1 MTMKTDDLIF
11 TLASDSER
19 RARPVGV
26 WFVMALIAA
35 LPVSVWMFMMSLGLR
50 KDAMTAM
57 GNPFF
62 DLKFMVTIALALVA
76 IAISL
81 HLSRPEVSLGRW
93 GWMVAVPLG
102 LLGVG
107 IAGDLAV
114 HGRTGWSTRLIGK
127 NSIVCMTAI
136 PLFSL
141 PFLIASLVALRRG
154 APSRPAVA
162 GAFAGL
168 LSAGLG
174 ATLYASHCT
183 DDSPLFVATWY
194 TIAALIMAAIG
205 AVAGRR
211 VLKY

>member
-1 MTMKTDDLIF
+1 MKTDDLIS
-11 TLASDSER
+11 TLASDSEW

-26 WFVMALIAA
+26 WFVVALIAA
-35 LPVSVWMFMMSLGLR
+35 LPVSAWLFMMSLGLR

-57 GNPFF
+57 HNPFF
-62 DLKFMVTIALALVA
+62 DLKFIVTIALASAA

-81 HLSRPEVSLGRW
+81 HLSRPEGSLGKW
-93 GWMVAVPLG
+93 AWILAIPLG

-107 IAGDLAV
+107 IVSDLAV

-127 NSIVCMTAI
+127 NSIVCMMAI
-136 PLFSL
+136 PFLSL
-141 PFLIASLVALRRG
+141 PFLAASLAALRRG
-154 APSRPAVA
+154 APSRPATA

-168 LSAGLG
+168 LSAGLA

-194 TIAALIMAAIG
+194 TVGASVTAAIG
-205 AVAGRR
+205 AAIGAR

>member
-1 MTMKTDDLIF
+1 MKTDDLIS
-11 TLASDSER
+11 TLASDSEW

-26 WFVMALIAA
+26 WFVVALIAA
-35 LPVSVWMFMMSLGLR
+35 LPVSAWLFMMSLGLR
-50 KDAMTAM
+50 KDAMAAM
-57 GNPFF
+57 HNPFF
-62 DLKFMVTIALALVA
+62 DLKFMVTIALASAA

-81 HLSRPEVSLGRW
+81 HLSRPEGSLGKW
-93 GWMVAVPLG
+93 AWILAIPLG

-107 IAGDLAV
+107 IVSDLAV

-127 NSIVCMTAI
+127 NSIVCMMAI
-136 PLFSL
+136 PFLSL
-141 PFLIASLVALRRG
+141 PFLAASLGALRRG
-154 APSRPAVA
+154 APSRPAMA

-168 LSAGLG
+168 LSAGLA

-194 TIAALIMAAIG
+194 TIGALVTTAIG
-205 AVAGRR
+205 AVIGAR